1 MPPKSFRRDPESDEP
16 ERSFWYDTVPKWGP
30 TVGVAIIAATI
41 VATFVVVCVIGFG
54 WVVPVLNN
62 GYLVTNKATGALDYV
77 ISLADAP
84 YAPMSR
90 NLLNVRADKPYDSL
104 RQTVQMIPGLTA
116 HVDTILQKLD
126 ADLHLG
132 DKFLTVLARTV
143 REVGIEA
150 LLGSAA
156 LPSTSDDAT
165 PADPAPA
172 PSDPVVGIPLPS
184 R

>member
-1 MPPKSFRRDPESDEP
+1 MPPKSFRRDLEGGEP

-41 VATFVVVCVIGFG
+41 VATFIVVCIIGFG

-90 NLLNVRADKPYDSL
+90 NVLNVRAERPADSF
-104 RQTVQMIPGLTA
+104 RQTVQMIPGLMTHA
-116 HVDTILQKLD
+116 DTILQKLD
-126 ADLHLG
+126 ADTNFFN
-132 DKFLTVLARTV
+132 KFVAALARMMV
-143 REVGIEA
+143 DLNVAAILGEA
-150 LLGSAA
+150 TS
-156 LPSTSDDAT
+156 LPS
-165 PADPAPA
+165 APELPPVA
-172 PSDPVVGIPLPS
+172 EQSGDPVVGIPLPS

>member
-1 MPPKSFRRDPESDEP
+1 MPPKSFRRDLEGGEP

-41 VATFVVVCVIGFG
+41 VATFIVVCIIGFG

-84 YAPMSR
+84 YPPMSR
-90 NLLNVRADKPYDSL
+90 NVLNVRAERPADSF

-116 HVDTILQKLD
+116 HADTILQKLD
-126 ADLHLG
+126 TDLLIG

-150 LLGSAA
+150 LLGSAV
-156 LPSTSDDAT
+156 LPAADDGAA